1 MLSRMQAKGLSAG
14 YNGEAVFRGL
24 DLKIPEGSI
33 TTLIGSNGSGKST
46 ILKTLCR
53 IISPD
58 SGAVYLD
65 GEAIHRMPTKRVAQR
80 LALLPQGA
88 QAPAGITVGDLVEYG
103 RFPYRS
109 ALSGLGEKDRE
120 IIQWALASTGM
131 SSLEHREMERLS
143 GGQQQRAWIAM
154 ALAQKTGLL
163 LLDEPTTY
171 LDISHQLDILYL
183 LRRLNR
189 ENGVTIVMVLHDL
202 NHAIM
207 FSDYLVAIKDG
218 TLHSAGTP
226 QEVITR
232 QALREIFDVEA
243 EVITHPVLNV
253 PVCLPFRITEQNKKQ
268 EVRTHEKG
276 VQSVLFSVLV
286 GALLLCAGCGKSG
299 DIYTAGVYTA
309 SAEGYSGP
317 VTVEVEFDGRSILS
331 VHVLSHSE
339 TVNISDRAIDEL
351 PSRIVEAQTWDV
363 DAVSSATFTS
373 DAIREAVRDCLAQA
387 AHR

>member
-65 GEAIHRMPTKRVAQR
+65 GEAIHEMPTKRVAQR

-163 LLDEPTTY
+163 FLDEPTTY

-218 TLHSAGTP
+218 MLHSAGTP
-226 QEVITR
+226 QEVITQ

-317 VTVEVEFDGRSILS
+317 VTVEVEFDGSSILS

-339 TVNISDRAIDEL
+339 TVNISDRAIDEI
-351 PSRIVEAQTWDV
+351 PSQIVEAQTWDV

-387 AHR
+387 ALR

>member
-1 MLSRMQAKGLSAG
+1 M
-14 YNGEAVFRGL
+14 
-24 DLKIPEGSI
+24 
-33 TTLIGSNGSGKST
+33 
-46 ILKTLCR
+46 
-53 IISPD
+53 
-58 SGAVYLD
+58 
-65 GEAIHRMPTKRVAQR
+65 
-80 LALLPQGA
+80 
-88 QAPAGITVGDLVEYG
+88 EYG

-109 ALSGLGEKDRE
+109 ALSSLGEKDRE

-163 LLDEPTTY
+163 FLDEPTTY

-218 TLHSAGTP
+218 TLHNAGTP
-226 QEVITR
+226 QEVITQ

-253 PVCLPFRITEQNKKQ
+253 PVCLPFRITEQNKK
-268 EVRTHEKG
+268 TG
-276 VQSVLFSVLV
+276 GSN
-286 GALLLCAGCGKSG
+286 
-299 DIYTAGVYTA
+299 T
-309 SAEGYSGP
+309 
-317 VTVEVEFDGRSILS
+317 
-331 VHVLSHSE
+331 
-339 TVNISDRAIDEL
+339 
-351 PSRIVEAQTWDV
+351 
-363 DAVSSATFTS
+363 
-373 DAIREAVRDCLAQA
+373 
-387 AHR
+387 

>member
-24 DLKIPEGSI
+24 DLEIPEGSI

-88 QAPAGITVGDLVEYG
+88 QAPADITVGDLVEYG

-163 LLDEPTTY
+163 FLDEPTTY

-183 LRRLNR
+183 LRHLNR

-226 QEVITR
+226 QEVVTR

-253 PVCLPFRITEQNKKQ
+253 PVCLPFRITEQNKK
-268 EVRTHEKG
+268 TG
-276 VQSVLFSVLV
+276 GSN
-286 GALLLCAGCGKSG
+286 
-299 DIYTAGVYTA
+299 T
-309 SAEGYSGP
+309 
-317 VTVEVEFDGRSILS
+317 
-331 VHVLSHSE
+331 
-339 TVNISDRAIDEL
+339 
-351 PSRIVEAQTWDV
+351 
-363 DAVSSATFTS
+363 
-373 DAIREAVRDCLAQA
+373 
-387 AHR
+387 

>member
-1 MLSRMQAKGLSAG
+1 MLSHMQAKGLSAG

-65 GEAIHRMPTKRVAQR
+65 GEAIHEMPTKRVAQR

-163 LLDEPTTY
+163 FLDEPTTY

-218 TLHSAGTP
+218 TLHNAGTP
-226 QEVITR
+226 QEVITQ

-317 VTVEVEFDGRSILS
+317 VTVEVEFDGSSILS

-387 AHR
+387 ALR

>member
-80 LALLPQGA
+80 LA
-88 QAPAGITVGDLVEYG
+88 
-103 RFPYRS
+103 R
-109 ALSGLGEKDRE
+109 
-120 IIQWALASTGM
+120 TGM

-163 LLDEPTTY
+163 FLDEPTTY

-226 QEVITR
+226 QEVITQ

-253 PVCLPFRITEQNKKQ
+253 PVCLPFRITEQNKK
-268 EVRTHEKG
+268 TG
-276 VQSVLFSVLV
+276 GSN
-286 GALLLCAGCGKSG
+286 
-299 DIYTAGVYTA
+299 T
-309 SAEGYSGP
+309 
-317 VTVEVEFDGRSILS
+317 
-331 VHVLSHSE
+331 
-339 TVNISDRAIDEL
+339 
-351 PSRIVEAQTWDV
+351 
-363 DAVSSATFTS
+363 
-373 DAIREAVRDCLAQA
+373 
-387 AHR
+387 

>member
-1 MLSRMQAKGLSAG
+1 MLSHMQAKGLSAG

-24 DLKIPEGSI
+24 DLKITEGSI

-163 LLDEPTTY
+163 FLDEPTTY

-226 QEVITR
+226 QEIITQ

-268 EVRTHEKG
+268 EVQTHEKG
-276 VQSVLFSVLV
+276 VQSVVFSVLV

-317 VTVEVEFDGRSILS
+317 VTVEVELDGRSILS

>member
-1 MLSRMQAKGLSAG
+1 M
-14 YNGEAVFRGL
+14 
-24 DLKIPEGSI
+24 
-33 TTLIGSNGSGKST
+33 
-46 ILKTLCR
+46 
-53 IISPD
+53 
-58 SGAVYLD
+58 
-65 GEAIHRMPTKRVAQR
+65 
-80 LALLPQGA
+80 
-88 QAPAGITVGDLVEYG
+88 
-103 RFPYRS
+103 
-109 ALSGLGEKDRE
+109 LSGLGEKDRE

-163 LLDEPTTY
+163 FLDEPTTY

-226 QEVITR
+226 QEVITQ

-253 PVCLPFRITEQNKKQ
+253 PVCLPFRITEQNKK
-268 EVRTHEKG
+268 TG
-276 VQSVLFSVLV
+276 
-286 GALLLCAGCGKSG
+286 
-299 DIYTAGVYTA
+299 
-309 SAEGYSGP
+309 GP
-317 VTVEVEFDGRSILS
+317 NT
-331 VHVLSHSE
+331 
-339 TVNISDRAIDEL
+339 
-351 PSRIVEAQTWDV
+351 
-363 DAVSSATFTS
+363 
-373 DAIREAVRDCLAQA
+373 
-387 AHR
+387 

>member
-1 MLSRMQAKGLSAG
+1 MLSHMQAKGLSAG

-65 GEAIHRMPTKRVAQR
+65 GESIHRMPTKRVAQR

-109 ALSGLGEKDRE
+109 ALSGLGEKDR
-120 IIQWALASTGM
+120 
-131 SSLEHREMERLS
+131 
-143 GGQQQRAWIAM
+143 GQQQRAWIAM

-163 LLDEPTTY
+163 FLDEPTTY

-218 TLHSAGTP
+218 MLHSAGTP
-226 QEVITR
+226 QEVITQ

-243 EVITHPVLNV
+243 EVITHPVLNI
-253 PVCLPFRITEQNKKQ
+253 PVCLPFRITEQNKK
-268 EVRTHEKG
+268 TG
-276 VQSVLFSVLV
+276 GSN
-286 GALLLCAGCGKSG
+286 
-299 DIYTAGVYTA
+299 T
-309 SAEGYSGP
+309 
-317 VTVEVEFDGRSILS
+317 
-331 VHVLSHSE
+331 
-339 TVNISDRAIDEL
+339 
-351 PSRIVEAQTWDV
+351 
-363 DAVSSATFTS
+363 
-373 DAIREAVRDCLAQA
+373 
-387 AHR
+387 

>member
-1 MLSRMQAKGLSAG
+1 M
-14 YNGEAVFRGL
+14 
-24 DLKIPEGSI
+24 
-33 TTLIGSNGSGKST
+33 IGSNGSGKST

-65 GEAIHRMPTKRVAQR
+65 GEAIHEMPTKRVAQR

-131 SSLEHREMERLS
+131 SSLEHREMEKLS

-163 LLDEPTTY
+163 FL
-171 LDISHQLDILYL
+171 
-183 LRRLNR
+183 
-189 ENGVTIVMVLHDL
+189 
-202 NHAIM
+202 AIM

-226 QEVITR
+226 QEVITQ

-253 PVCLPFRITEQNKKQ
+253 PVCLPFRITEQNKK
-268 EVRTHEKG
+268 TG
-276 VQSVLFSVLV
+276 GSN
-286 GALLLCAGCGKSG
+286 
-299 DIYTAGVYTA
+299 T
-309 SAEGYSGP
+309 
-317 VTVEVEFDGRSILS
+317 
-331 VHVLSHSE
+331 
-339 TVNISDRAIDEL
+339 
-351 PSRIVEAQTWDV
+351 
-363 DAVSSATFTS
+363 
-373 DAIREAVRDCLAQA
+373 
-387 AHR
+387 